1 MWPARA
7 SPIPK
12 RPNVLRICAGAVGIR
27 HRRQQPRQAPGHR
40 VRPRLLRVSLW
51 TLAVATALTGLPAAL
66 TPRAFYDSF
75 PLGLSWVDELP
86 PYNQHLVTDVGGFY
100 LAFAALF
107 AWAAVTL
114 QRALIL
120 PLVTAWSLA
129 ATLHFVFHVTHLNG
143 FDVADAVGQTAA
155 LGA

>member
-1 MWPARA
+1 M
-7 SPIPK
+7 
-12 RPNVLRICAGAVGIR
+12 
-27 HRRQQPRQAPGHR
+27 
-40 VRPRLLRVSLW
+40 RPRLLRVSLW

-155 LGA
+155 LGAELALPALVLATLPPRES